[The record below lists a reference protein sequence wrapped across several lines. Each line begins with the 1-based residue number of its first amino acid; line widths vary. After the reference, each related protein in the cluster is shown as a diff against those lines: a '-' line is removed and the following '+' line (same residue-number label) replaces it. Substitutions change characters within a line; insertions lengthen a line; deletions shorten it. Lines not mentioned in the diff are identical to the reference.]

1 MDDMHTVRI
10 CSAQITSAWDDP
22 DRTLK
27 KTDIFIRHAAQS
39 GAALICFPEQFAT
52 GWDPG
57 STSHSEE
64 ITGHIISRLRDL
76 AKENHIAI
84 LGSFRER
91 RNPATPPNNTAV
103 VIDEN
108 GRNLTSYS
116 KIHLFSPGGENT
128 CFSPGSELGVFR
140 LGSLTCGIAI
150 CYDLRFPELFR
161 LYANAGVDAMFVPSA
176 WPAARMS
183 HWDLFIS
190 ARACENQMYVTGIN
204 TTGTTPVDTYS
215 GGSMTADPTGSVIC
229 RAGPAEQLL
238 FCDLDPDV
246 VRTARTSFPVAK
258 DCRKDLYAAL
268 SGRVLR

>member
-1 MDDMHTVRI
+1 MDNSKTVRI
-10 CSAQITSAWDDP
+10 CSAQITSVWDDP
-22 DRTLK
+22 DSTLQK
-27 KTDIFIRHAAQS
+27 ADLFIRHAAQC

-57 STSHSEE
+57 STRHTEDIDGCIVSS
-64 ITGHIISRLRDL
+64 LRDL

-103 VIDEN
+103 LIDEN
-108 GRNLTSYS
+108 GRILTSYS
-116 KIHLFSPGGENT
+116 KIHLFSPGGENNS
-128 CFSPGSELGVFR
+128 FSPGSELGIFR
-140 LGSLTCGIAI
+140 FGPLTCGIAI

-161 LYANAGVDAMFVPSA
+161 LYANAGVEAMFVPAA

-183 HWDLFIS
+183 HWELFIT

-204 TTGTTPVDTYS
+204 TTGTNPVDTYS
-215 GGSMTADPTGSVIC
+215 GGSMTADPTGSVIS

-238 FCDLDPDV
+238 FCDLDPDI
-246 VRTARTSFPVAK
+246 VRSARSSFPVAK
-258 DCRKDLYAAL
+258 DCRPDLYSTL
-268 SGRVLR
+268 SKGR

>member
-1 MDDMHTVRI
+1 MHAVRI
-10 CSAQITSAWDDP
+10 CSAQIASVWDDP

-27 KTDIFIRHAAQS
+27 KADLFIRHAAQS

-64 ITGHIISRLRDL
+64 RDGSIVSRLRDM
-76 AKENHIAI
+76 AQENHIAI
-84 LGSFRER
+84 LSSFRER
-91 RNPATPPNNTAV
+91 RDPAAPPHNTVV

-108 GRNLTSYS
+108 GRILTSYS
-116 KIHLFSPGGENT
+116 KIHLFSPGGENNS
-128 CFSPGSELGVFR
+128 FSPGSELGIFR
-140 LGSLTCGIAI
+140 LGRLTCGIAI

-161 LYANAGVDAMFVPSA
+161 IYAHAGVQAMFVPSA

-183 HWDLFIS
+183 HWELFIT
-190 ARACENQMYVTGIN
+190 ARAGENQMCVTGIN

-215 GGSMTADPTGSVIC
+215 GGSMTVDPTGSVIS
-229 RAGPAEQLL
+229 RAGQAEQLL

-246 VRTARTSFPVAK
+246 VRTTRTAFPVAK
-258 DCRKDLYAAL
+258 DCRRDLYSAL
-268 SGRVLR
+268 SDKVP